1 MNKGK
6 IIKSVKTGRR
16 NPATA
21 FFISLAVTGLGQL
34 YNGRYSAGLAFLLL
48 RAVSE
53 FIVPAYIHTRPGNS
67 YIYFFTGTVLFN
79 LFVWIA
85 SPLEA
90 LYFSLRNREVE
101 LKKWNSVPAYTA
113 FALLNISLLTAGA
126 AVNTAFFS
134 IREVPREK
142 SSLIF
147 TPGDYLLVKKYT
159 SSDPEKGEYIIY
171 RDDDR
176 LKTSRITGV
185 RGDTVEISRRSLI
198 LNSVPLRIGIPEEKL
213 LSGRGITG
221 LEDLYFE
228 TIGSLTYPV
237 RIDFSGGKDKTGVKR
252 IKPAEGEVLVTDDNR
267 KTEDFFRLIKRE
279 QIIGRIEGVI
289 FSKKP
294 GHLFLKSFVKEK

>member
-1 MNKGK
+1 MNNRK

-21 FFISLAVTGLGQL
+21 FFISLAVTGLGQV
-34 YNGRYSAGLAFLLL
+34 YNGRYSSGAVFLLL

-53 FIVPAYIHTRPGNS
+53 FIIPAYIQTRPENS
-67 YIYFFTGTVLFN
+67 SIYLFTGAVLFN
-79 LFVWIA
+79 LLVWIA

-90 LYFSLRNREVE
+90 LYFAHRNREVE
-101 LKKWNSVPAYTA
+101 LKQWNSVPAYA
-113 FALLNISLLTAGA
+113 VFALLNISLLTAGV

-134 IREVPREK
+134 ARNFPREK

-147 TPGDYLLVKKYT
+147 TPGDTVLVKKYT
-159 SSDPEKGEYIIY
+159 SSVPEKGEYIIY

-176 LKTSRITGV
+176 LKTSRITGS
-185 RGDTVEISRRSLI
+185 RGDTVEISRRSIL

-213 LSGRGITG
+213 LSGRELTG
-221 LEDLYFE
+221 LDDLYFE
-228 TIGSLTYPV
+228 TTGSLTYPV
-237 RIDFSGGKDKTGVKR
+237 RIDFSGDKGDTGVKT
-252 IKPAEGEVLVTDDNR
+252 IKPAGGEFLVTDDNR
-267 KTEDFFRLIKRE
+267 RVKDFYRLIRRE

-294 GHLFLKSFVKEK
+294 GRLFLKPFVKEK